1 MSYLVSCLLVSSWH
15 MSLVVVVAA
24 GSGGSCCARGR
35 CGRCRRR
42 GNDRYSQVSV
52 VPEERRS
59 AEFGSHCLCAVAS
72 SGAGDAGFFT
82 NTESC
87 SLLLLR
93 ATAVKKNCPKM
104 HNVNCLTPIICFPLY
119 LLQCSE

>member
-1 MSYLVSCLLVSSWH
+1 MNDGGKIMSYLVSCLLVSSWH
-15 MSLVVVVAA
+15 MSLVVVVAG
-24 GSGGSCCARGR
+24 GSGGSCWARGR

-59 AEFGSHCLCAVAS
+59 AEFGSHSVS

-82 NTESC
+82 NTEPC

-93 ATAVKKNCPKM
+93 GTTCLSKKIVLKCTMFTVLRP
-104 HNVNCLTPIICFPLY
+104 
-119 LLQCSE
+119 